1 MRKILVIIFAILA
14 STQVLA
20 QSYMELVIDVSIG
33 YGLSVPYDE
42 LGYHG
47 TGIYAQGEY
56 LFGVNEWIDLRPY
69 VGYILAEMNGDLSG
83 SYDPGDK
90 STANAVLFG
99 GKARLR
105 IPVYWVAPFVE
116 LGVGGSIG
124 AFETVTVNTN
134 INESGIYAH
143 IPFSL
148 GVELGPRHKVNVKL
162 TSYFHTGVKQFTAA
176 AAIGLRI
183 PIGYY

>member
-1 MRKILVIIFAILA
+1 MRKILVLIITILA
-14 STQVLA
+14 STGVEA
-20 QSYMELVIDVSIG
+20 QSYMEEVIEVSAG

-47 TGIYAQGEY
+47 QGLYAQGEY
-56 LFGVNEWIDLRPY
+56 LFELNEWLDLRPY
-69 VGYILAEMNGDLSG
+69 AGYILTEMNGDLSG
-83 SYDPGDK
+83 SYNSGDK
-90 STANAVLFG
+90 ATANAVLFG

-105 IPVYWVAPFVE
+105 IPIYWVAPFVE

-134 INESGIYAH
+134 IDESGLYAH

-148 GVELGPRHKVNVKL
+148 GVELGPRHNMNVKL
-162 TSYFHTGVKQFTAA
+162 TSYFHTGVQQFTTA
-176 AAIGLRI
+176 AAIGIRI